1 MTPTGFVTD
10 ENFNVLQGDYTTLVK
25 GLCAAGSCLGHR
37 FGPGYSTPSAGC
49 SMGMAMTHGR
59 VLGKIVAALWGNELP
74 GLTAGGFA
82 ADKHVK
88 GDHLPCEYVQD
99 RRSFV

>member
-10 ENFNVLQGDYTTLVK
+10 ENLNVLQGDYTTPVK
-25 GLCAAGSCLGHR
+25 GPYVAGNCLGYR
-37 FGPGYSTPSAGC
+37 CGPGYSTPSAGC

-59 VLGKIVAALWGNELP
+59 VLGKIVAALWRNELP

-82 ADKHVK
+82 
-88 GDHLPCEYVQD
+88 
-99 RRSFV
+99 RR